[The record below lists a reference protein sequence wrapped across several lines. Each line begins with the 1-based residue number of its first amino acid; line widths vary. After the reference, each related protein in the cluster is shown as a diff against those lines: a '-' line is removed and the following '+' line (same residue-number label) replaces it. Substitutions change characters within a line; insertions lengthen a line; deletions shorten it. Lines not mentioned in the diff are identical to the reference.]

1 MCGIAA
7 LFGTQ
12 IDRET
17 LQTLVSMT
25 NLVKHRGPD
34 GEGFEYFGT
43 QAALGHRRLAIVG
56 LTSAGR
62 QPFQSADG
70 RYWITYN
77 GEIYNYKELRAEL
90 GGDFRS
96 ETDTEVLLA
105 AYIKWGK
112 EALHRFNGMFA
123 FAIYDTQEQT
133 LFAARDRFGV
143 KPLYYWE
150 TPSGVLAIASE
161 IKQFTCLPGW
171 KAQLNGQRAHDFL
184 NWGVKDHTRET
195 FFNGVAQLRG
205 GEYLFVRLGE
215 KVRPQTWYQL
225 PLNPFQGTFQE
236 SAERFSSLLNEGIQ
250 LRFRADVPVGSC
262 LSGGLDSSS
271 IVCLSKGLLQKAFIV
286 QSELPQFDESHF
298 AKIAV
303 NSAHVSAQFTTPTLE
318 TLFNQLDALVWHQ
331 DEPFISTSQFAQWSV
346 FQLVK
351 EHGIKVVL
359 NGQGS
364 DEQLAGY
371 SGFFGNRF
379 FDLFSSLRWNTLI
392 QEITLAKTEQPHL
405 QPYALLGNKLTPD
418 WLRQPLRKILGKTS
432 EHSGWFNHQK
442 LQANPRSPFWKEK
455 AHTVNQQCRQQLLYS
470 SLPMLLHFEDRNSM
484 AHSVESRVPFLDYRL
499 VEFLNG
505 LPSDFKIGGGWSKR
519 VLREAMKGILPEPIR
534 IRKDKMGF
542 VTAESHWICHV
553 APQQF
558 RRKIQEAVESSQG
571 IIDPKVFQIVDRV
584 LARKA
589 PFDLLLWR
597 LISFGEWL
605 NRFAVQLS

>member
-7 LFGTQ
+7 LFGPQ

-17 LQTLVSMT
+17 LQALVPMT
-25 NLVKHRGPD
+25 HSVKHRGPD

-90 GGDFRS
+90 DGGFRS
-96 ETDTEVLLA
+96 ETDTEILLA
-105 AYIKWGK
+105 AYVKWGK
-112 EALHRFNGMFA
+112 AALHRFNGMFA

-150 TPSGVLAIASE
+150 TPSGVLALASE

-195 FFNGVAQLRG
+195 FFRGVQQLRG
-205 GEYLFVRLGE
+205 GEYFFVRLGE
-215 KVRPQTWYQL
+215 KPLPQPWYQL
-225 PLNPFQGTFQE
+225 PFKPFKGTFHE
-236 SAERFSSLLNEGIQ
+236 SAEIFKSLLQEGIQ

-271 IVCLSKGLLQKAFIV
+271 IVCLSKGLLKSAFIV
-286 QSELPQFDESHF
+286 QSELPQYDESHF
-298 AKIAV
+298 AKLV
-303 NSAHVSAQFTTPTLE
+303 VESTRVSAHFTTPTLN
-318 TLFNQLDALVWHQ
+318 TLFHQLDALVWHQ

-351 EHGIKVVL
+351 EQGIKVVL

-379 FDLFSSLRWNTLI
+379 FDLFTSLRWS
-392 QEITLAKTEQPHL
+392 TLAKEIALSKVEQPHL

-418 WLRQPLRKILGKTS
+418 WLRQHVRKILGKTS
-432 EHSGWFNHQK
+432 AHSGWFNQHK
-442 LQANPRSPFWKEK
+442 LQANPQSPFFGEN

-470 SLPMLLHFEDRNSM
+470 SLPMLLHYEDRNSM

-499 VEFLNG
+499 VEFLNS
-505 LPSDFKIGGGWSKR
+505 LPSDFKIGEGWSKR
-519 VLREAMKGILPEPIR
+519 VLREGMKGILPEPIR
-534 IRKDKMGF
+534 LRKDKMGF
-542 VTAESHWICHV
+542 VTAESHWICQV

-558 RRKIQEAVESSQG
+558 RKKIQEAVESSHG
-571 IIDPKVFQIVDRV
+571 VIDPRVFQTVDSI
-584 LARKA
+584 LERKV
-589 PFDLLLWR
+589 PFNLLLWR
-597 LISFGEWL
+597 LISFGEWMT
-605 NRFAVQLS
+605 RFAVQLP